1 MVLMRPMPEDLEL
14 AKHYRA
20 AAVARLGLNLS
31 AAKADEVLPV
41 FHRCAVLRRH
51 ARA

>member
-1 MVLMRPMPEDLEL
+1 MSIVLTRPMPEDLEL

-20 AAVARLGLNLS
+20 AARLGLNLS

-51 ARA
+51 ART